1 MRKSSMLKGIMYQ
14 FPCDLY
20 CNQRKIG
27 SFMEFTDL
35 VRKDRIIADELIE
48 FMENNPQQSPYTFR
62 GYNPTDCSSCAK
74 GEYV

>member
-1 MRKSSMLKGIMYQ
+1 MKTSKMLKGIMYQ

-35 VRKDRIIADELIE
+35 VRKEKLVADELID
-48 FMENNPQQSPYTFR
+48 FMTNNPTLSPYTFR
-62 GYNPTDCSSCAK
+62 GYNPTNCSSCAK